1 MLEFSAPISEHSHR
15 KRSSSYTSLLI
26 SSSKSERRT
35 MADAPAASISRRL
48 EISLH
53 KGEAPTTRGFRSS
66 SPRYCVDRSIISVL
80 PWRRLQPRTYE
91 REPRNASSA
100 LPHPAEHIRGVP
112 GQLADRSGE
121 ASYSG
126 LRYKCTDRVECWEP
140 DYQGQRLD

>member
-15 KRSSSYTSLLI
+15 KRSNSYTSLLI

-35 MADAPAASISRRL
+35 MAPAPASSISRRL

-66 SPRYCVDRSIISVL
+66 SPRYRVVRSIISVL
-80 PWRRLQPRTYE
+80 PWRRQRQPRTYE
-91 REPRNASSA
+91 QEPHNASSA
-100 LPHPAEHIRGVP
+100 LPHPAAPIPEVR

-126 LRYKCTDRVECWEP
+126 LRYKCTDRGECWEP
-140 DYQGQRLD
+140 GYRGQR